1 MMEGTTACWMN
12 RKEFFES
19 PKGKLHLF
27 RQRKLER
34 FGACVRVVE
43 PQSKSMKEADK
54 DLLQRLVMKALEEAK
69 QPTYRGPIGL
79 EIDLATTSKTPPHI
93 QTIAKNL
100 LDLLSTRRPS
110 VKGEERKALLYGD
123 DSQIHALSVSCRHG
137 QAHPYISI
145 HSRRFSSVLK
155 DLEVAVE
162 ALHYE
167 DDAWNQPP
175 DEKLD
180 EDSIDS
186 FRDLIKN
193 EQRHRAALGDALY
206 DSFFKMM
213 RWYAQRQ
220 LLKLSRITTRELAWL
235 YGLPKNPTAK
245 QLYSQWNDFFQ
256 RHALRVT
263 LSELPQTHGASDAFK
278 RAIDSEIAAFK
289 RRYDWIIRPLLV
301 SVALE
306 VIIRPPPSVPKA
318 VLHDLDNVV
327 RSYLLPKFVPAF
339 GTVSDYTWTIDSDEL
354 ARRAPEL
361 RRRWGDIPT
370 PPKGTRDGV
379 TRYEVWRLPS
389 ASDGSEGF
397 VSVALVADDGSGG
410 SLFRQIDDQ
419 VRRKIEFAES
429 TLS

>member
-1 MMEGTTACWMN
+1 MN

-34 FGACVRVVE
+34 FGACVRGVE

-54 DLLQRLVMKALEEAK
+54 NLAQRVVVKALEEAK
-69 QPTYRGPIGL
+69 QPAYRGPIGL
-79 EIDLATTSKTPPHI
+79 EIDLATTGKSPPHI

-100 LDLLSTRRPS
+100 LDLL
-110 VKGEERKALLYGD
+110 KGEERKALLYRD

-137 QAHPYISI
+137 QTHPYISI

-162 ALHYE
+162 ALHSA
-167 DDAWNQPP
+167 DDAWNQLR
-175 DEKLD
+175 DEELD

-186 FRDLIKN
+186 FKDLIKN
-193 EQRHRAALGDALY
+193 EQRSRAALGDALY
-206 DSFFKMM
+206 DSFFKGM

-220 LLKLSRITTRELAWL
+220 LLKLSRITTAELAWL
-235 YGLPKNPTAK
+235 YGLPKNPTSK
-245 QLYSQWNDFFQ
+245 QLYSQWNHFFQ
-256 RHALRVT
+256 SHPLRVT

-278 RAIDSEIAAFK
+278 RAIDSEIAKFK
-289 RRYDWIIRPLLV
+289 RRYDWIIRPLVV

-306 VIIRPPPSVPKA
+306 VIVRPSPSVPKG

-339 GTVSDYTWTIDSDEL
+339 GTVSDYTWTIDFDEL
-354 ARRAPEL
+354 ARRDPEL
-361 RRRWGDIPT
+361 RRRWGDSPT

-379 TRYEVWRLPS
+379 TRFEVWRLPS

-397 VSVALVADDGSGG
+397 VSVALVADDGFGG
-410 SLFRQIDDQ
+410 SLVRQIDDQ
-419 VRRKIEFAES
+419 VRRSETEFAES